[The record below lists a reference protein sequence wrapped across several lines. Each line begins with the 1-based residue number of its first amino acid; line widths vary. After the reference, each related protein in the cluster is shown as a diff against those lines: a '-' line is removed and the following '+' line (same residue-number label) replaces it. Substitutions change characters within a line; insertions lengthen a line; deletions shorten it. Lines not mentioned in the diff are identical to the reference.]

1 MIDRWMDDPGAWVD
15 RRTGPIDGWM
25 DLWTDRRTGPA
36 DGWEGGRKNARKYVW
51 TDR

>member
-1 MIDRWMDDPGAWVD
+1 MDDLVRGWTD
-15 RRTGPIDGWM
+15 GQDGYMDGWICG
-25 DLWTDRRTGPA
+25 LTDRRTGRWV